1 MATPT
6 FQAAGAAVTSTGA
19 ALSVAWPV
27 HATNDVGLLVIE
39 SSGGS
44 AAQGAIAGWT
54 EITGSPK
61 TDVATAAGSIFQV
74 FWRRAASAAEANV
87 ATSIRTDHQL
97 ARIYT
102 FRGAFAT
109 GSPINAVASVASAAA
124 ATTATAPPVITSNDA
139 TLDVA
144 IVSRPSD
151 SAATNHFSSPTNAD
165 LTSVTAR
172 GEAGTVDGDGGG
184 FGLWTGI
191 KATAGAIAGWTVS
204 KGTSTTWVGFTLALS
219 DIATRPDLVGAF
231 WGTRAS

>member
-6 FQAAGAAVTSTGA
+6 FQAAGTAVTSTGA
-19 ALSVAWPV
+19 ALSVAWPT
-27 HATNDVGLLVIE
+27 HLTNDIGVLVIE

-44 AAQGAIAGWT
+44 AAEGAIAGWT
-54 EITGSPK
+54 EITGSPAV
-61 TDVATAAGSIFQV
+61 DVATAAGSKVQV
-74 FWRRAASAAEANV
+74 YWKRAASAAEANV

-102 FRGAFAT
+102 FRGAYT
-109 GSPINAVASVASAAA
+109 GGSPWNAVAVVTSASGS
-124 ATTATAPPVITSNDA
+124 TTATAPGKITSNDNI
-139 TLDVA
+139 LDIA
-144 IVSRPSD
+144 IISRPND
-151 SAATNHFSSPTNAD
+151 SAATNHFSSPTNAS
-165 LTSVTAR
+165 LTSITAR

-191 KATAGAIAGWTVS
+191 KALAGAISGWTVS
-204 KGTSTTWVGFTLALS
+204 KGTSTTWVGFNLALS